1 MKRAF
6 SANLS
11 VLKNKEGEIKMK
23 NRVLSLLLAA
33 LFLLLPLSF
42 AGADGGSYYDSTS
55 YYDSVTDSYLFG
67 TPHTGIVICT
77 KMNVRDRASTNGK
90 SYGSIKNGQPV
101 KILGTSRDGN
111 FYVIDL
117 QSCGFSNQAA
127 GSYGYAKN
135 SLIKI
140 DPEFIATTKL
150 TNLYA
155 TPWSTELKNGE
166 QNGRFFLII
175 AEYGNW
181 FAVQS
186 AESTPGSAFIRA
198 ADVGSYSQYAA
209 KYVVTWDTVT
219 YTDLTTW
226 AQASSVKRF
235 TVGRLQDIS
244 GDYTLLLFNEGA
256 ANQFSAWVPSLYVAP
271 IRN

>member
-1 MKRAF
+1 
-6 SANLS
+6 
-11 VLKNKEGEIKMK
+11 MK

-33 LFLLLPLSF
+33 LILFLLLPLSF

-55 YYDSVTDSYLFG
+55 YYDSVTDAYLFG
-67 TPHTGIVICT
+67 TPHIGIVICT
-77 KMNVRDRASTNGK
+77 KMTVRDRASTNGK
-90 SYGSIKNGQPV
+90 AFGQIKNGQPV

-111 FYVIDL
+111 FYVVDL

-140 DPEFIATTKL
+140 DPEYIATTKL

-155 TPWSTELKNGE
+155 TPWSTALKNGE
-166 QNGRFFLII
+166 QNNRFFLII
-175 AEYGNW
+175 AEYGSW

-186 AESTPGSAFIRA
+186 TESNPGSAFIRA
-198 ADVGSYSQYAA
+198 SDVGSYSQYAA

-219 YTDLTTW
+219 YADLTTW
-226 AQASSVKRF
+226 TPAASVKRF
-235 TVGRLQDIS
+235 TVGRLQDVS
-244 GDYTLLLFNEGA
+244 GDYTLLLFNEGQA
-256 ANQFSAWVPSLYVAP
+256 SQFYAWVPSLYVAP